1 MYLAKT
7 RKHRQTAYFLR
18 ESTPEG
24 NGSGFQEICSLGP
37 EPGAWVDYP
46 GGNAW
51 HVCPEL
57 INRIAKKARKF
68 DPDLLEDLF
77 WPFVRSD
84 IRQATTHFRERG
96 KTFTYRRMTREEK
109 QTVARS
115 THAFDKRRAHF
126 LKFGNMDQGPMVNMP
141 SPCSVN
147 SRTSAGMRS
156 SRDSCSRKAVSVT
169 GNSSP
174 MSTPFLTCSGFSKGS
189 WQKNAPCP

>member
-57 INRIAKKARKF
+57 INRIAKKPGSLIRICWKIF
-68 DPDLLEDLF
+68 SGRLSDPIS
-77 WPFVRSD
+77 VRPQPISGN
-84 IRQATTHFRERG
+84 AER
-96 KTFTYRRMTREEK
+96 
-109 QTVARS
+109 RS
-115 THAFDKRRAHF
+115 
-126 LKFGNMDQGPMVNMP
+126 P
-141 SPCSVN
+141 
-147 SRTSAGMRS
+147 
-156 SRDSCSRKAVSVT
+156 T
-169 GNSSP
+169 G
-174 MSTPFLTCSGFSKGS
+174 
-189 WQKNAPCP
+189 A